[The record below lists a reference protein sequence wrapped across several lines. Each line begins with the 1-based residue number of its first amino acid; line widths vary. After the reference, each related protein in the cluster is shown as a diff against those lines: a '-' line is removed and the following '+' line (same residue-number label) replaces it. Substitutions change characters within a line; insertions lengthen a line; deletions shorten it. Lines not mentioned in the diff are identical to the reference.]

1 MIKYKALRDNVYGEF
16 LVQGHLYSGLKD
28 KNGTEIYEGDI
39 VSLEDVKYRVLFEN
53 GMFLIEHV
61 GTLYGQYRKVEVVNE

>member
-1 MIKYKALRDNVYGEF
+1 MIKYKSEGNEY
-16 LVQGHLYSGLKD
+16 LVKGNLYSGIKD
-28 KNGTEIYEGDI
+28 KNGTEIYEGDT

-61 GTLYGQYRKVEVVNE
+61 GTLYGQYRKVEVVNED